1 MENFFYN
8 DKFYSDL
15 GELCDDLDLDDDAIA
30 ALPDDWS
37 IEATESKCEKIANI
51 TPQFIA
57 QAIDDVRWPEDSDN
71 VFDKVIKALKGI
83 DYAAINAAMPELYYD
98 TEKPFSIEK
107 SDLIGEAPEPMKE
120 GDFVHYTPDHG
131 PKENGRI
138 KTIGKE
144 FASVVYKC
152 DGEWEL
158 YMEYTG
164 ARTELSRLSRGW
176 IDSDEPKEKQP

>member
-98 TEKPFSIEK
+98 TEKTFSIEK
-107 SDLIGEAPEPMKE
+107 ADLIDETPEPMKV
-120 GDFVHYTPDHG
+120 GDYVHYTPSAG
-131 PKENGRI
+131 PEENGRI
-138 KTIGKE
+138 KSINGDS
-144 FASVVYKC
+144 ASVVYKC
-152 DGEWEL
+152 NGEWER
-158 YMEYTG
+158 YEEYTG
-164 ARTELSRLSRGW
+164 SRTEMSMLSLGW
-176 IDSDEPKEKQP
+176 IDGDEPK